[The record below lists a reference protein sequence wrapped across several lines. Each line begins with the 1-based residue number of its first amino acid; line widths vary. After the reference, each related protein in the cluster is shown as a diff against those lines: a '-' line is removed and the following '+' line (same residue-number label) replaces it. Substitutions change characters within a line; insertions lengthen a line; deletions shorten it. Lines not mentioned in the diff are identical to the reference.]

1 MELETVIFEI
11 GNGVAKV
18 ILNRPDML
26 NSLNEQ
32 MLKDLLW
39 VADECERNDTI
50 KAVLVTG
57 SGRAFCAGADLGN
70 IPLDNSPEARAAT
83 GKIVKEQMD
92 ELFNPVLSKFAQL
105 NKPVVNAING
115 MAAGGGVGFSVAGDI
130 NIAAESAKF
139 KQVFIPQLGIIP
151 DLGST
156 WFLPRLIGR
165 AKAMGLAL
173 LGDTIDAQEAE
184 RLGLIWKVYPDD
196 LLLEEAHK
204 LAQKLADGPSFGIA
218 KLKEAFQ
225 VSEHNSL
232 DEQLAHEANTQLECC
247 ASEDFVEGVTAFM
260 QKRKPDFKGC

>member
-1 MELETVIFEI
+1 MELETVIFEV

-18 ILNRPDML
+18 VLNRPDML

-32 MLKDLLW
+32 MLRDLLL
-39 VADECERNDTI
+39 AAEECERNDAI

-70 IPLDNSPEARAAT
+70 IPLDKSPEARAAT
-83 GKIVKEQMD
+83 GKIVKDMMD

-156 WFLPRLIGR
+156 WFLPRLVGR

-173 LGDTIDAQEAE
+173 LGDTVDAQEAE
-184 RLGLIWKVYPDD
+184 RLGLIWKVYPDEQ
-196 LLLEEAHK
+196 LLEEAHK

-218 KLKEAFQ
+218 
-225 VSEHNSL
+225 N
-232 DEQLAHEANTQLECC
+232 
-247 ASEDFVEGVTAFM
+247 
-260 QKRKPDFKGC
+260 